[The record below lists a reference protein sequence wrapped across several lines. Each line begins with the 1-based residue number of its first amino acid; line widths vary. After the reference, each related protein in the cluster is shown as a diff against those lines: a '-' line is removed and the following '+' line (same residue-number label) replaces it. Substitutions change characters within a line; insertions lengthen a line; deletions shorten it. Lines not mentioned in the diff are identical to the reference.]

1 MRFSTFYI
9 LITALLFSLTEA
21 KGKAIKT
28 VDASSFA
35 ASTTVPVQALQ
46 SAAAKANTIPSLA
59 VYPVSVGENPVQST
73 IYSDWTRFQT
83 GSAIFWVADMDVDC
97 DGLEYGCEG
106 NPDGQPLTNWG
117 ALDAYQVPFIVIPD
131 KFLVANPDL
140 LPGNNVAAIIW
151 SVNLLLLL
159 LLLLFS
165 LNGNIRSEVTDTSE
179 ISNNKIFY
187 AILGDS
193 NHNDPQV
200 TGEASWL
207 LARTCFPD
215 EKLNG
220 NKGHTTSD
228 VTYIVFTGQ
237 NAVLPDTA
245 LNANYITDFG
255 KLREM
260 GDTLVSGLVSELE
273 ISSTI
278 PGSGPEPNPSPSPS
292 PSPGPG
298 SGDDDHDED
307 GDGDGERPVTAGASG
322 RSMDLL
328 TVVLGC
334 VVAIICQII

>member
-140 LPGNNVAAIIW
+140 LPGNNVAAIIC
-151 SVNLLLLL
+151 
-159 LLLLFS
+159 
-165 LNGNIRSEVTDTSE
+165 
-179 ISNNKIFY
+179 NNKIFY